1 LFEGHDDVGTVQHQ
15 GSVKYDAAKRTYTI
29 SGSGENMWAATDAFH
44 FVWKKVS
51 GDVSLAADL
60 SILGTGGNAHRKGVL
75 MIRQSL
81 DPDSAY
87 VSVALHGVGLTALQ
101 SREAKGAQT
110 YEVISNV
117 SAPARLQIL
126 KRGHDF
132 YMWLNRR
139 MAGGSFRIPLTAPFY
154 VGLGVCAHGKEAV
167 ETVVFS
173 NVELTTGAL
182 KPARKPALYSTLET
196 VPLAARTDRQAV
208 LQPVNASRRQTGRAT
223 ACFFCSIAV
232 AESSACRRQAARRNL
247 SIPGPRRKTTATTE
261 SPPMGPCSQSATDRH
276 LARPSSSCRSRVEH
290 HGVSPSA
297 PLLTGTAGPPMGR
310 RSSSAASAAAG
321 LTSTPFPRPG
331 APRPA

>member
-1 LFEGHDDVGTVQHQ
+1 M
-15 GSVKYDAAKRTYTI
+15 KYDAATRTYTI

-117 SAPARLQIL
+117 SAPTRLQVL
-126 KRGHDF
+126 KRGQYF
-132 YMWLNRR
+132 YMWLNRG
-139 MAGGSFRIPLTAPFY
+139 MAGGSFRVPLTAPFY
-154 VGLGVCAHGKEAV
+154 VGLGVCAHDKDAV

-173 NVELTTGAL
+173 NVELTTGAP

-196 VPLAARTDRQAV
+196 VRLAARTDRQAV
-208 LQPVNASRRQTGRAT
+208 LVTSERIEDPNWTPDGAFLLFNSGGRTRRVPAAGGTPEIVDAST
-223 ACFFCSIAV
+223 
-232 AESSACRRQAARRNL
+232 AARSEDSQRGEVPSDGYSNWYPRVSPDGRWML
-247 SIPGPRRKTTATTE
+247 FLSCDKSVEGEPKDADVMLRLLSLADGKISLLAKLVGGQGTLGASAWSPDSSSVTFVSYQSIP
-261 SPPMGPCSQSATDRH
+261 
-276 LARPSSSCRSRVEH
+276 
-290 HGVSPSA
+290 
-297 PLLTGTAGPPMGR
+297 
-310 RSSSAASAAAG
+310 
-321 LTSTPFPRPG
+321 
-331 APRPA
+331 